1 MGNVEYKHIFI
12 VDDDKMFATMVKDH
26 LNSAWPNLK
35 ISVFHT
41 GEECK
46 KNLFR
51 NPDVIILD
59 YYLNTVFKDAADGLE
74 ILSEI
79 KKHNE
84 HIHVIMLS
92 SQARYGIA
100 LQTISKG
107 AEQYVIKDEKA
118 FKKID
123 EALKDMI

>member
-1 MGNVEYKHIFI
+1 MGHVEYKHIFI

-26 LNSAWPNLK
+26 LRTKPNLK
-35 ISVFHT
+35 ISIFHT

-46 KNLFR
+46 KNLFQ

-74 ILSEI
+74 ILGEI

-107 AEQYVIKDEKA
+107 AEQYIIKDEKA

-123 EALKDMI
+123 DALAEMLN

>member
-1 MGNVEYKHIFI
+1 MGSIELKHVFI
-12 VDDDKMFATMVKDH
+12 VDDDKMFATMIKDH
-26 LNSAWPNLK
+26 LSSRPDLR

-51 NPDVIILD
+51 NPDIIILD
-59 YYLNTVFKDAADGLE
+59 YYLNTVFKDAEDGLA
-74 ILSEI
+74 ILSAI

-84 HIHVIMLS
+84 SIHVIMLS
-92 SQARYGIA
+92 SQERYGIA

-107 AEQYVIKDEKA
+107 AEQYIIKDKKA
-118 FKKID
+118 FDKID
-123 EALKDMI
+123 EALKALL